1 MAGAAS
7 NLQLASSLFR
17 QLPNTFLLRQD
28 KACIDQNN
36 IDQSLACLPVFLS
49 GCQIL
54 LIVAGPTYCS
64 RLWCVMEIF
73 TFMRMGGAMDRIDVE
88 LITHPDQDRVTR
100 AFAAKRELM
109 EQLATFDA
117 AKAQCFKQADRQRL
131 LAVIEA
137 GFGNFDEFNQSV
149 RIAFDGRMR
158 VQRVR
163 KLRKAFRAGSS
174 PKPALGAE
182 ALAAAKMSSAKEVE
196 LSSKGAAARG
206 CQPLTITPGEC

>member
-1 MAGAAS
+1 MTAQGS
-7 NLQLASSLFR
+7 
-17 QLPNTFLLRQD
+17 LRQD
-28 KACIDQNN
+28 KACIDQTN

-64 RLWCVMEIF
+64 RLWCMMEIF

-163 KLRKAFRAGSS
+163 KLRKAFRAGLS

-182 ALAAAKMSSAKEVE
+182 ALAAAKRSSAKEVE
-196 LSSKGAAARG
+196 LSSKGVVTTE
-206 CQPLTITPGEC
+206 QV